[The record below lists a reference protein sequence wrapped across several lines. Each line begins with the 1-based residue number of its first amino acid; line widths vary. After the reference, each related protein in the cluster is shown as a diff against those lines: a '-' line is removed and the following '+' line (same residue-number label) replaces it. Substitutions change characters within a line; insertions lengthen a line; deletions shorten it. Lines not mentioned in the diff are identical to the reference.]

1 MAQNIFQQL
10 IQDEI
15 KRRMGTDNETD
26 YVKKLKNQTIKE
38 K

>member
-1 MAQNIFQQL
+1 MATQNLFQQL

-26 YVKKLKNQTIKE
+26 YLKKLKN
-38 K
+38 